1 MELRVENEAVILFR
15 TYVRNNYRQIVT
27 QQLFKKFENKC
38 KNTHKVQIKLSKV
51 QRCTT
56 DLAYYSLTQLQ
67 TLKCVSGA
75 RAHDKNKQDYC
86 CFLFFLFLFNYAIQ
100 GSPLPDSCIPR

>member
-56 DLAYYSLTQLQ
+56 DLASYSLTQLQ
-67 TLKCVSGA
+67 TLKCVSGGA
-75 RAHDKNKQDYC
+75 RSRQKQTRLLL
-86 CFLFFLFLFNYAIQ
+86 FSFFLIFIQ
-100 GSPLPDSCIPR
+100 LCDSRKSIT